1 MNHVLVIFIPSMLLC
16 IVSKTLIRP
25 KKFCDKSVTK
35 PILID
40 SPQGIFLSNLLSW
53 VQGHGSLLSSSLL
66 SWAYIFKG
74 IFFYSDHLTVGCFNA
89 SSMVRRYHCSVERS
103 SLLI

>member
-16 IVSKTLIRP
+16 IVSKTLISP

-35 PILID
+35 PILVD

-53 VQGHGSLLSSSLL
+53 VQGHGSLLSSSMYCLGHTF
-66 SWAYIFKG
+66 SK
-74 IFFYSDHLTVGCFNA
+74 
-89 SSMVRRYHCSVERS
+89 
-103 SLLI
+103 